1 MPLPRKRRADD
12 SESDDE
18 YQSPEPS
25 NAQSRRRTAVD
36 SFIANDS
43 DEEDDS
49 QLGATQVLGVNPMV
63 KKMVRLAL
71 ASEYSRQVI
80 RRNDISQKVLGEGSR
95 QFKAAFAGAQDV
107 LKNVFGMQ
115 MIEQPM
121 KDRLTVSQRRAA
133 QRVDKPSSSSK
144 SWTLVSTLPP
154 EYRIPEILPPTKAPS
169 SATES
174 SYVALYTFIISL
186 ITLSGG
192 SLAEQKLDRYL
203 RRVNA
208 DTYTPLDRTEKLLTR
223 LCKDGYLVRNR
234 DVDGGEE
241 VVEYLVGPRG
251 KIEVGTEGVAGL
263 TREVYGY
270 GRVNRA
276 RGQDD
281 DGDDDEAMEEFEQRL
296 RRSLGFSDMGA
307 PRGAQ
312 ERGEAAS
319 QSGQPARRPRRIT
332 NIEDGDDGDD

>member
-95 QFKAAFAGAQDV
+95 QFKPAFAGAQDV

-144 SWTLVSTLPP
+144 SWTLVRTPP
-154 EYRIPEILPPTKAPS
+154 HPNTVSPEILPPTKP
-169 SATES
+169 
-174 SYVALYTFIISL
+174 LHLLLKQLRRSL
-186 ITLSGG
+186 HLHNITHHPVRR

-208 DTYTPLDRTEKLLTR
+208 DTYTPLDRTEKLLAR

-296 RRSLGFSDMGA
+296 RRSLGFSDMGTS
-307 PRGAQ
+307 RGAQ

-319 QSGQPARRPRRIT
+319 QSGQPARRSRRIT